1 MKTKPSNKRQ
11 VTSQDSKFGMKCQ
24 QQNSQQLL
32 NLMISYLSYSFL
44 KTTFALN
51 SKEVDQATVQFTNIM
66 DEEAKCMVDEL
77 ELNCQKTSQRT
88 S

>member
-1 MKTKPSNKRQ
+1 MSATKFTAALESN
-11 VTSQDSKFGMKCQ
+11 DILSKLRLFE
-24 QQNSQQLL
+24 N
-32 NLMISYLSYSFL
+32 
-44 KTTFALN
+44 TTFALI

>member
-1 MKTKPSNKRQ
+1 MSATKFTAALESN
-11 VTSQDSKFGMKCQ
+11 DILSKL
-24 QQNSQQLL
+24 QLFE
-32 NLMISYLSYSFL
+32 N
-44 KTTFALN
+44 TTFALN

-66 DEEAKCMVDEL
+66 DEEAKCTVDEL